1 MFLPKS
7 RLKGKVALVTGGS
20 RGIGQA
26 IALRLAQD
34 GADVAINYQST
45 KEQAQKVSKMID
57 QMGMADEF
65 DKLSQII
72 DQMETKEHAKEV
84 SEMIDS
90 MGKHSC
96 IVQA

>member
-1 MFLPKS
+1 MVRKGTLE
-7 RLKGKVALVTGGS
+7 GKVALVTGGS

-26 IALRLAQD
+26 IALRLAKD

-72 DQMETKEHAKEV
+72 EQMETKEHAREV

-90 MGKHSC
+90 IGKHSC